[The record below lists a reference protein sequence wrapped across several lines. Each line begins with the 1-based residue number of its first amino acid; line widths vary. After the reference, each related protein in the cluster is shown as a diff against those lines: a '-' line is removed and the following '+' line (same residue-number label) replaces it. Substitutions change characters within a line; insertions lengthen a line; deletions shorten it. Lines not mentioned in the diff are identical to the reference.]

1 MDSREVMG
9 VEDSHLAPV
18 YKKFQVVL
26 SKGSGSVV
34 WDQNGREYI
43 DCMAGYGVALVG
55 HSNPH
60 VRKAI
65 NQQLEKIT
73 TCHGSFYNE
82 ARSEALLALDRIC
95 PPNLRNY
102 FLCNSGAETIEAALK
117 LARRATGRKKLIAM
131 TGSYHGKT
139 MGALSTTWS
148 RRYRDPFGPLL
159 PQVEF
164 VPFGNVGILREKVDE
179 TTAGVLLEPIQ
190 GESGIHSA
198 SEEFM
203 LEARKS
209 CDKVGSLLILDE
221 IQTGLGR
228 TGDMWAHQAYGV
240 TPDILCSAKGLA
252 GGLPAG
258 AMITSQKVASS
269 FRTGDH
275 TTTVGGSPVV
285 CAALKATLEF
295 IEKENLV
302 GRAKEMGGI
311 FFDGLENLKAK
322 HSAIREVRGKGLLIG
337 LETRFDIRDILLS
350 CMRRGLLLLYSGRN
364 VLRFLPPLVI
374 EPTQIKKALAILDKA
389 FGEAEGNMGI
399 G

>member
-1 MDSREVMG
+1 MISAD
-9 VEDSHLAPV
+9 DSHLVPV
-18 YKKFQVVL
+18 YHKFQVVL
-26 SKGSGSVV
+26 SRGSGSLV

-73 TCHGSFYNE
+73 TCHSSFYNE
-82 ARSEALLALDRIC
+82 ARSEAVLALDRIS
-95 PPNLRNY
+95 PPNLRSY
-102 FLCNSGAETIEAALK
+102 FLCNSGAESIEAALK

-139 MGALSTTWS
+139 MGALSTTWNH
-148 RRYRDPFGPLL
+148 RYRDPFGPLL
-159 PQVEF
+159 PEVEF
-164 VPFGNVGILREKVDE
+164 VPFGNIKILREKVDE
-179 TTAGVLLEPIQ
+179 RTAGVLLEPIQ
-190 GESGIHSA
+190 GESGIHPA

-203 LEARKS
+203 VEARKS
-209 CDKVGSLLILDE
+209 CDEAGSLLILDE

-228 TGDMWAHQAYGV
+228 TGEMWAHQAYGV

-252 GGLPAG
+252 GGLPVG
-258 AMITSQKVASS
+258 AMITSEKVASS
-269 FRTGDH
+269 FKTGDH
-275 TTTVGGSPVV
+275 TTTLGGGPVV
-285 CAALKATLEF
+285 CAALRATLEF

-302 GRAKEMGGI
+302 GRAKEMGSI
-311 FFDGLENLKAK
+311 FFDGLETLKAK
-322 HSAIREVRGKGLLIG
+322 HATIRDIRGKGLLIG
-337 LETRFDIRDILLS
+337 VETRFDIRDILLS

-374 EPTQIKKALAILDKA
+374 EPAQINKAIDILDQA
-389 FGEAEGNMGI
+389 FAEAKGNMRVS
-399 G
+399 